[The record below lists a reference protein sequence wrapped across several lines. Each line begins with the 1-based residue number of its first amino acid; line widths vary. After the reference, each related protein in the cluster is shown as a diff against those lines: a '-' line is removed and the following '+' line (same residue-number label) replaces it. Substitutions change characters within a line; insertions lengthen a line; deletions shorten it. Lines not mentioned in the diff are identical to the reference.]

1 MSLDLGPPIVQGQYD
16 SDFRKYGETYA
27 RGDNIA
33 REQLKDVLITLQ
45 MAVLSNL
52 TGVWTGTR
60 SLDYKALQ
68 AATDDSRVNAVLCL
82 IQWQQRLSSAATAQQ
97 QKSPL
102 YPLDSNSRRMTP
114 PLTDASSHSDRSS
127 LVAGRCSTPEQTNEQ
142 MATLRTTPRS
152 SDSASACSLSPR
164 PTINHHTF
172 AHPQPGDRCGLEMPS
187 PLFARARPFFGQDSL
202 RSPNVPHALPV
213 RSPYRPTVTTTEEMA
228 ESRPMPDNHSPGFP
242 SPISPF
248 RPEHE
253 HHDSDDFGSNG
264 QSRSLDSPTISYAAS
279 YNPTAHDSARRAPQD
294 QRTSSDHSTLEPVSL
309 DNTTPTEIH
318 PAFRTDPYSLQAYA
332 ASFTPARSHDHP
344 LPPVPAPPYTN
355 STSLQH
361 PHQSQIQNRI
371 SSLSASAAIPQSA
384 THNRSLSASAP
395 IPVLS
400 RRPYSS
406 NTTSTARSSTDGRPS
421 HSHRQ
426 SQSQSHTDRHPSQPQ
441 SLTLPSETNAY
452 YGFCKSAYKLQ
463 IGLPH
468 KKAFSIET
476 RPAGIYSNSQVWR
489 CAKCSFEGPVF
500 VSSGI
505 PNVVGGVG
513 KKAVGKPEK
522 AFDPRLRVSESGGV
536 RYRWVFLA
544 KCHVMTKNT
553 AGEAA
558 RRGDGSFGTF
568 GCLFCCAEGVG
579 RGWIQQEEG
588 ESNTNTNNNNNSRDN
603 TVVELDAGSGGGG
616 GGGGGAMAAGAGFAA
631 AFLLGRR
638 KTVVGNATS
647 TNATSTTTTT
657 TTNNNNSN
665 NHPLTTPTSAVP
677 MFGNVESFMQHL
689 EMHRTEQ
696 GTPGVE
702 MQGRLKCVVG
712 RAAEPGEDFDVN
724 FLPIVE
730 M

>member
-16 SDFRKYGETYA
+16 SDFRKFGETYA
-27 RGDNIA
+27 RGDSIA

-68 AATDDSRVNAVLCL
+68 VATDDSRVNAVMCL

-97 QKSPL
+97 QKSPP
-102 YPLDSNSRRMTP
+102 YPLDSNSRPMTP
-114 PLTDASSHSDRSS
+114 PLTNASSHSDRSS
-127 LVAGRCSTPEQTNEQ
+127 VVAGRCSTPEQTNEQ
-142 MATLRTTPRS
+142 MAPLGTTPRS
-152 SDSASACSLSPR
+152 SDSASAYSVSPR

-172 AHPQPGDRCGLEMPS
+172 AHPQPDDRSPIEMPS
-187 PLFARARPFFGQDSL
+187 PLFARARPVVGQDSW

-228 ESRPMPDNHSPGFP
+228 ESRPMPDNHSPHFP

-253 HHDSDDFGSNG
+253 HQNSDGFGSNG
-264 QSRSLDSPTISYAAS
+264 QSRSLDSPTINYDAAS
-279 YNPTAHDSARRAPQD
+279 CSPTAHDSARRAPSLGTIAPQG

-309 DNTTPTEIH
+309 DNTTPTDIH

-332 ASFTPARSHDHP
+332 ASFASARPQDNP
-344 LPPVPAPPYTN
+344 LPPVPAPPYTD
-355 STSLQH
+355 SPALQH
-361 PHQSQIQNRI
+361 PHQGQIQNRI

-406 NTTSTARSSTDGRPS
+406 NTTSTPRSSTDHRPS
-421 HSHRQ
+421 HSYPQ
-426 SQSQSHTDRHPSQPQ
+426 PQSQSHTERHLSQPQ
-441 SLTLPSETNAY
+441 SLTLPSESNAY
-452 YGFCKSAYKLQ
+452 HGFCKSAYKLQ

-558 RRGDGSFGTF
+558 RMGDGSFGTF

-579 RGWIQQEEG
+579 RGWIQPEE
-588 ESNTNTNNNNNSRDN
+588 ESNTNTNNNNNKNSPN
-603 TVVELDAGSGGGG
+603 NSAVELDAGPGA
-616 GGGGGAMAAGAGFAA
+616 GGAVAAGAGFAA

-638 KTVVGNATS
+638 KTLAAMPT
-647 TNATSTTTTT
+647 TNTTTATTTT
-657 TTNNNNSN
+657 TTNHN
-665 NHPLTTPTSAVP
+665 PPTTPTPSVP
-677 MFGNVESFMQHL
+677 MFGNVQSFMQHL

-702 MQGRLKCVVG
+702 MQGRMKCVVG
-712 RAAEPGEDFDVN
+712 RAADPGEDFDVN
-724 FLPIVE
+724 FLPLVE
-730 M
+730 L